1 MNAEEYANLER
12 VEREHWYYAGK
23 RELVRG
29 WLEQLGRLR
38 AEARL
43 LDAGAG
49 TGFFAR
55 ELRGRCRVQVLDD
68 HPESLEILRRH
79 FMPAEIVEGTIH
91 SEQLAAGSYDA
102 ITAMD
107 VIEHVEDDAAM
118 IRAFHRLLRPGG
130 VAVLTAPASMAL
142 WSDWDEVL
150 HHYRRYSLNGLR
162 GLFAGSD
169 WEIVEARYTN
179 VLVYPA
185 VWLVRRWRSVRR
197 DLGARGDLRT
207 EDRLLPAWL
216 NGVLRAAFVR
226 MGRSGPRWPW
236 GVSVLLVARR
246 R

>member
-23 RELVRG
+23 RELVRS
-29 WLEQLGRLR
+29 WLEKLGALR
-38 AEARL
+38 TETRL
-43 LDAGAG
+43 LDVGAG

-79 FMPAEIVEGTIH
+79 FEPAEIVEGTIH
-91 SEQLAAGSYDA
+91 TERLAPGSYDA

-118 IRAFHRLLRPGG
+118 VGAFHRLLKPGG
-130 VAVLTAPASMAL
+130 VAVVTAPAGMAL

-150 HHYRRYSLNGLR
+150 HHYRRYSLGELK
-162 GLFAGSD
+162 GLFTDGA
-169 WEIVEARYTN
+169 WEVVDARYTN

-185 VWLVRRWRSVRR
+185 VWLVRKWRSVSR
-197 DLGARGDLRT
+197 DLGSRGESRA
-207 EDRLLPAWL
+207 EDRLPAPWL
-216 NGVLRAAFVR
+216 NRVMKSIFVG
-226 MGRSGPRWPW
+226 MGRSGLRWPL
-236 GVSVLLVARR
+236 GVSVLVVARR